1 MKDKNKRQAIILC
14 IVGVLTLITLVVG
27 ATFAYFKAQGG
38 AGGSSDVNVITATT
52 DLLTFKIDK
61 AINIGITQNELK
73 KGGTDVSDST
83 GAHATLTASNSK
95 NVEKTTRR
103 YNIYFVI
110 DTNDFE
116 YTTQNGTPEL
126 YLNVTD
132 PNGNKVENIT
142 GLVHYEKG
150 FDITTRT
157 GGFLLVPDYDIEAT
171 RGNTITQDWKVEVT
185 FANLDTDQSKNMGK
199 SLSGKLYVTKDKMS
213 SYELTKITNILTQT
227 TYNSINA
234 VLNIEE
240 GSSAAEK
247 YYYAAEKTN
256 KTIGYVSNKYYSKS
270 LSNVADLKFVES
282 SEGNY
287 KFTNL
292 DEKSTYKI
300 YSYLVDRNGIKSN
313 LYETEVTTDEYIVP
327 KIIGLNHTET
337 LNSIKL
343 DVTAEGGTNEV
354 AKYYYSKDNGATY
367 EESTSNSY
375 TFDNLNDTTEYKI
388 KIKVEDTL
396 GRISTEYIKAITT
409 STYILPSVTKVDS
422 LATYKTIKLTVD
434 ALGGSSIIIL

>member
-14 IVGVLTLITLVVG
+14 IVGVLTVG

-95 NVEKTTRR
+95 NVEKTTRS

-116 YTTQNGTPEL
+116 YTTQDGTPEL

-132 PNGNKVENIT
+132 PNGNKLENIT

-247 YYYAAEKTN
+247 YYYAAEKN
-256 KTIGYVSNKYYSKS
+256 K
-270 LSNVADLKFVES
+270 
-282 SEGNY
+282 
-287 KFTNL
+287 
-292 DEKSTYKI
+292 
-300 YSYLVDRNGIKSN
+300 
-313 LYETEVTTDEYIVP
+313 
-327 KIIGLNHTET
+327 
-337 LNSIKL
+337 
-343 DVTAEGGTNEV
+343 
-354 AKYYYSKDNGATY
+354 
-367 EESTSNSY
+367 
-375 TFDNLNDTTEYKI
+375 
-388 KIKVEDTL
+388 
-396 GRISTEYIKAITT
+396 
-409 STYILPSVTKVDS
+409 
-422 LATYKTIKLTVD
+422 
-434 ALGGSSIIIL
+434 